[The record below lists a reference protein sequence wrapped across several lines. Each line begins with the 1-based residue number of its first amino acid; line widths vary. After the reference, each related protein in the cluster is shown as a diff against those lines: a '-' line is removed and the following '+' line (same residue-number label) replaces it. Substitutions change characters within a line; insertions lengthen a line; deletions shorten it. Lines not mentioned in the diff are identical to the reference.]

1 MMIRITP
8 QMRIL
13 VAVDPVGFRCGID
26 GPGAALQTAR
36 RLGIPAR
43 RTCDHRQERPMD
55 HESLTADPL
64 WGSSSRNAQPTD
76 RLGTGR
82 SSCFRALSCVLCNV
96 NCDLRHYLPR
106 LPASDMGCR
115 ATPAPLVRLG

>member
-13 VAVDPVGFRCGID
+13 VAVEPVGFRCGIE

-36 RLGIPAR
+36 
-43 RTCDHRQERPMD
+43 
-55 HESLTADPL
+55 
-64 WGSSSRNAQPTD
+64 

-115 ATPAPLVRLG
+115 DTPAPLVRLG